1 MKFGKIN
8 STRLSPYNCVKRKES
23 FYALLDTMFSTTIN
37 IRKEDIK
44 MTQLQ
49 FNLDMDVLKDSV
61 LNSNLTT
68 VVKSALILIL
78 NEFMEKERDEYL
90 QAAAYERS
98 NDRLDYRN
106 GYYERELVMT
116 MGKLTLKVP
125 RTRNGGFSTDLFE
138 KYARH
143 DQALVLSMIE
153 MVVNGVSTRKVTQIV
168 EQLCGES
175 VSKSLVSSLTQKLDP
190 VINQWA
196 NRALNTTY
204 FPYIFVDAMY
214 IKVREDNRVV
224 SKAVYIATAI
234 TNDNKREILGLSV
247 DHVES
252 YESWCRFFQNLKS
265 RGLQSP
271 KLVISDAHQGLQKA
285 IQREFVGTVWQRCNV
300 HFKRN
305 IITKLPKKDS
315 SDFRLMIKRIFD
327 AITIEDMRKFKD
339 ELMDKYGN
347 EPKFEK
353 ALSVL
358 DEGFE
363 DTVQYMSFPEKI
375 RVNIRSTNSLERLN
389 QEVRRREKVIRIFPN
404 TQSAFRL
411 VGAVLMHY
419 QENDYSL
426 RTGLYKSRDNKFLT

>member
-1 MKFGKIN
+1 
-8 STRLSPYNCVKRKES
+8 
-23 FYALLDTMFSTTIN
+23 
-37 IRKEDIK
+37 

-49 FNLDMDVLKDSV
+49 FNLDMDLLKDSV
-61 LNSNLTT
+61 LNSDMNT
-68 VVKSALILIL
+68 VVKSALVLVL

-98 NDRLDYRN
+98 NDRIDYRN
-106 GYYERELVMT
+106 GYYEREIVMSI
-116 MGKLTLKVP
+116 GKLTLKVP
-125 RTRNGGFSTDLFE
+125 RTRNGEFSTSVFE

-168 EQLCGES
+168 EQLCGET

-190 VINQWA
+190 IINTWA
-196 NRALNTTY
+196 NRPLNSVY
-204 FPYIFVDAMY
+204 YPYVFLDAMY
-214 IKVREDNRVV
+214 IKVREHHQVV

-234 TNDNKREILGLSV
+234 TEENKREILGLSV

-252 YESWCRFFQNLKS
+252 YDSWCRFLQHLKS
-265 RGLQSP
+265 RGIQSP
-271 KLVISDAHQGLQKA
+271 KLVISDAHQGLRKA
-285 IQREFVGTVWQRCNV
+285 IQREFLGTSWQRCNV

-305 IITKLPKKDS
+305 IIEKLPKKDS
-315 SDFRLMIKRIFD
+315 EDFREMLKRIFE
-327 AITIEDMRKFKD
+327 AVTLEDMRKFKE
-339 ELMDKYGN
+339 ELMVKYAEDRKYEN
-347 EPKFEK
+347 
-353 ALSVL
+353 ALKVL

-363 DTVQYMSFPEKI
+363 DTIQYMNFPKGI

-419 QENDYSL
+419 HELDYSK
-426 RTGLYKSRDNKFLT
+426 RKGLAK